1 MQWLTRKKAEK
12 SCLNRIR
19 RIKGQ
24 IEALESV
31 LQKESS
37 DDCSAVLQQIASI
50 RGLWEWLMMTV
61 LEGHIRRAYRRRKG
75 IARPEAGG
83 YRTGHIGVAL
93 LCEVVCGLRKY
104 RNGLSFQVKHGGKA
118 VTG

>member
-1 MQWLTRKKAEK
+1 MAHTVEGRKKL
-12 SCLNRIR
+12 LNRIR

-50 RGLWEWLMMTV
+50 RGAVGGLMMIV
-61 LEGHIRRAYRRRKG
+61 LEGHIR
-75 IARPEAGG
+75 E
-83 YRTGHIGVAL
+83 HIGAEKVSPDQRQADT
-93 LCEVVCGLRKY
+93 EQVISVLRSY
-104 RNGLSFQVKHGGKA
+104 VK
-118 VTG
+118 

>member
-1 MQWLTRKKAEK
+1 MAHTKEGRKKL
-12 SCLNRIR
+12 LNRIR

-50 RGLWEWLMMTV
+50 RGAVGGLMMTV
-61 LEGHIRRAYRRRKG
+61 LEGHIR
-75 IARPEAGG
+75 E
-83 YRTGHIGVAL
+83 HIGAEKVSPDQRQ
-93 LCEVVCGLRKY
+93 EDTEQVISVLRSY
-104 RNGLSFQVKHGGKA
+104 VK
-118 VTG
+118 

>member
-1 MQWLTRKKAEK
+1 MQWLTRKKAK
-12 SCLNRIR
+12 KLLNRIR

-50 RGLWEWLMMTV
+50 RGLWE
-61 LEGHIRRAYRRRKG
+61 G
-75 IARPEAGG
+75 
-83 YRTGHIGVAL
+83 
-93 LCEVVCGLRKY
+93 
-104 RNGLSFQVKHGGKA
+104 
-118 VTG
+118 

>member
-1 MQWLTRKKAEK
+1 MAHTVEGRKKL
-12 SCLNRIR
+12 LNRIR

-50 RGLWEWLMMTV
+50 RGTVGGLMMTV
-61 LEGHIRRAYRRRKG
+61 LEGHIR
-75 IARPEAGG
+75 E
-83 YRTGHIGVAL
+83 HIGAE
-93 LCEVVCGLRKY
+93 EVSSDQRQADTEQVISVLRSY
-104 RNGLSFQVKHGGKA
+104 VK
-118 VTG
+118 

>member
-1 MQWLTRKKAEK
+1 MQWLTRKEGRKK
-12 SCLNRIR
+12 LLNRIR

-31 LQKESS
+31 QKESS

-50 RGLWEWLMMTV
+50 RG
-61 LEGHIRRAYRRRKG
+61 GGCGRADDDRAGGAYSRAYRRRKG

-93 LCEVVCGLRKY
+93 L
-104 RNGLSFQVKHGGKA
+104 
-118 VTG
+118 